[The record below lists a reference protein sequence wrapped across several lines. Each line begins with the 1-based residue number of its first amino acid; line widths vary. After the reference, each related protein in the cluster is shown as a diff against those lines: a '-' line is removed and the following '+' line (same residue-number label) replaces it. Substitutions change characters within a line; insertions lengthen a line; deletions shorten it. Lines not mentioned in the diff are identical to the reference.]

1 MKKILLITL
10 VMGFVFAQ
18 GFVFSVYELNTAT
31 SPQLVTYTNADSVR
45 VIRYRDNGVTVI
57 DTLYTNEWGYVIADA
72 NFQDYGNVDHER
84 VKFEKTG
91 YTFGD
96 NGWLRFTVTDFDT
109 TTDYLTVGS
118 RMVSSPGDSTVVIS
132 FTIVSPNG
140 TANSGQN
147 VSHYSANTFKGT
159 GSSFAIGTSGTSP
172 FTRTLY
178 TSSVA
183 GLVEITTLKGN
194 INYITIGDRL
204 MTAPFV
210 ADSNMTL
217 DNLVFDPN

>member
-1 MKKILLITL
+1 MKRIILFALL
-10 VMGFVFAQ
+10 VIGIVFAQ
-18 GFVFSVYELNTAT
+18 GFVFTVYELNTAT

-45 VIRYRDNGVTVI
+45 VIRYQDNGVTVI
-57 DTLYTNEWGYVIADA
+57 DTFYTDEWGYVIADD
-72 NFQDYGNVDHER
+72 NFQDYSSVQFER

-96 NGWLRFTVTDFDT
+96 NGWLRFAVGSFDST
-109 TTDYLTVGS
+109 ADYLGVSS
-118 RMVSSPGDSTVVIS
+118 RMVSSPGDSTVIIS
-132 FTIVSPNG
+132 FTIVKPNG
-140 TANSGQN
+140 EANSGQN
-147 VSHYSANTFKGT
+147 VSHYSANTFIGT
-159 GSSFAIGTSGTSP
+159 GGSFSVGTSSTP

-178 TSSVA
+178 TTSSA
-183 GLVEITTLKGN
+183 GLVEIITLKGN
-194 INYITIGDRL
+194 INYISIGDRL